1 MDAAPVAQSPD
12 MAASNERASLV
23 ARFEAIPTAIV
34 CDVHDERGWQPPAL
48 HAGLRP
54 RTAVTTPFAGVAAT
68 VVGRQ
73 QRFEGPDRPKL
84 AFADGL
90 ESHTVAVWAGTDAG
104 QYCLFGDLIAATMQR
119 RGCRGAVVDGGLRDI
134 AAIDATGFPVHA
146 ACVSPVQGLGR
157 WRVTETGVPI
167 AIRAAY
173 GAPLMVRPGD
183 LVLGDADGV
192 VVVER
197 DRIDEVLTRAE
208 AILAAEA
215 EARAR
220 SGEGMT
226 AQEMLDRY
234 GHV

>member
-1 MDAAPVAQSPD
+1 VAQSPE
-12 MAASNERASLV
+12 MTAISEHASLV

-34 CDVHDERGWQPPAL
+34 CDVFDERGWPPPAL
-48 HAGLRP
+48 HADLRP
-54 RTAVTTPFAGVAAT
+54 RTAVGTPFAGFAAT
-68 VVGRQ
+68 IVGRQ
-73 QRFEGPDRPKL
+73 ERFDGPDRAKL
-84 AFADGL
+84 AFADAL
-90 ESHTVAVWAGTDAG
+90 AEDSVAVWAGTDAG

-119 RGCRGAVVDGGLRDI
+119 RGCRGAVVDGGLRDV

-157 WRVTETGVPI
+157 WRVTETDVPV

-173 GAPLMVRPGD
+173 GAPLMVHPGD

-192 VVVER
+192 VVVAR
-197 DRIDEVLTRAE
+197 DRIDEVLARAE
-208 AILAAEA
+208 AIVAAEA
-215 EARAR
+215 EARER